1 MIHKNIKVD
10 IDNDFFIDGLE
21 PIQMY
26 MRFLKRKNNATLHLI
41 EKYVGESLETND
53 ELLEIKNNILD
64 VSGSLGRLP
73 YQLVI
78 VGDEVERL

>member
-1 MIHKNIKVD
+1 MIYKNIKVD
-10 IDNDFFIDGLE
+10 IENDFFPDGLE
-21 PIQMY
+21 PIQIY
-26 MRFLKRKNNATLHLI
+26 LNFLKRKNNCTLHLI
-41 EKYVGESLETND
+41 ESYIGKSLD
-53 ELLEIKNNILD
+53 SDKELLEIKNNVLD

>member
-1 MIHKNIKVD
+1 MNYKNIKVD

-21 PIQMY
+21 PVHLY
-26 MRFLKRKNNATLHLI
+26 LNFLKRKNNCTLHLI
-41 EKYVGESLETND
+41 ESYIGKSLDSD
-53 ELLEIKNNILD
+53 EKLLEIKNNILD
-64 VSGSLGRLP
+64 VSGNLGRLP